1 MRVRNL
7 VAAGFAA
14 IAVMAPAGAA
24 AAAESDATPPRAA
37 AEHVLEGRDYIGKFW
52 WRSDCDVEGRD
63 RDAASDKYTGHECV
77 QGDTWPYMWNL
88 WMTW

>member
-1 MRVRNL
+1 M
-7 VAAGFAA
+7 ATGFAA
-14 IAVMAPAGAA
+14 AAVMAPAGAA
-24 AAAESDATPPRAA
+24 VAAEPETKPIIAT
-37 AEHVLEGRDYIGKFW
+37 EHVLEGRDYIGKFW

-63 RDAASDKYTGHECV
+63 RDAASDKYTGHECL